1 CQQES
6 DWHLT
11 F

>member
-6 DWHLT
+6 DWPRT

>member
-1 CQQES
+1 RQQES
-6 DWHLT
+6 DWNLT

>member
-6 DWHLT
+6 DWSLA

>member
-6 DWHLT
+6 DWSLT

>member
-6 DWHLT
+6 DWYLT

>member
-6 DWHLT
+6 DWNPT

>member
-1 CQQES
+1 CQHES
-6 DWHLT
+6 DWSLA

>member
-6 DWHLT
+6 DWPT

>member
-6 DWHLT
+6 DWNHT

>member
-6 DWHLT
+6 DWNLT

>member
-6 DWHLT
+6 DWPWT

>member
-6 DWHLT
+6 RWSLT